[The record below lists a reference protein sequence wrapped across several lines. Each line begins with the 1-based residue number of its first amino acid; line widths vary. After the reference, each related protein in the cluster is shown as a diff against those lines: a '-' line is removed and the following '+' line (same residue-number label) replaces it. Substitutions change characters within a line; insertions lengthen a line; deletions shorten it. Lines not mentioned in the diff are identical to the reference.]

1 MVGGPVN
8 TGYADAGTSPLPTIE
23 RTRALGMVF
32 PPANHRYTGMQLDFV
47 GRVAEAA
54 QSYDYDVLL
63 TTGREVGDPPF
74 QRLLAGDRVDGIIL
88 MEIKL
93 EDSRVDHLTELGYPF
108 VAIGQPGIQDAWWVD
123 LDFVALGRNCVRHL
137 ADLGHTTI
145 AFVNRSEQFFRS
157 GYESAHRGL
166 EGFNQGIE
174 ELGLTGRAYF
184 CGDDAAAG
192 EACIARILRDA
203 PATTAV
209 ATLSEASVD
218 GLYRGLK
225 RAGRVVPRDFSVVG
239 LIAAPSLTDT
249 VIPAL
254 TATEEPIDEIGRI
267 AVELLMERLKSP
279 GAPPRN
285 VLLRPL
291 ITIRSSTGPCRSA
304 SDARF

>member
-8 TGYADAGTSPLPTIE
+8 TEDAGAGTTPAPTVDQ
-23 RTRALGMVF
+23 TRALGMVF
-32 PPANHRYTGMQLDFV
+32 PPADHRYTGMQLDFV

-54 QSYDYDVLL
+54 QTYDYDVLL
-63 TTGREVGDPPF
+63 TTGREVDDPPF
-74 QRLLAGDRVDGIIL
+74 QRLLAGGRVDGVIL

-108 VAIGQPGIQDAWWVD
+108 VTIGRPGIEDAWWVD

-145 AFVNRSEQFFRS
+145 SFVNRSEQFFRS

-184 CGDDAAAG
+184 CGDDTAAG
-192 EACIARILRDA
+192 EACLAKILRDD

-209 ATLSEASVD
+209 ATLSEASVA
-218 GLYRGLK
+218 GLYRGLT

-239 LIAAPSLTDT
+239 LTAGPALTDT
-249 VIPAL
+249 VIPPL
-254 TATEEPIDEIGRI
+254 TAAEEPVDEISRI

-291 ITIRSSTGPCRSA
+291 ITIRSSTGPCLSTP
-304 SDARF
+304 DVW

>member
-1 MVGGPVN
+1 MKKADVG
-8 TGYADAGTSPLPTIE
+8 TDAHALPTVD

-32 PPANHRYTGMQLDFV
+32 PPADDRYTGMQLDFV

-54 QSYDYDVLL
+54 QGYDYDILL
-63 TTGREVGDPPF
+63 TTGRETGDPPF

-93 EDSRVDHLTELGYPF
+93 TDSRVDHLTELGFPF
-108 VAIGQPGIQDAWWVD
+108 VSIGQPGIKDAWWVD

-145 AFVNRSEQFFRS
+145 AFVNRSEQFFRT
-157 GYESAHRGL
+157 GYESAHRAL
-166 EGFNQGIE
+166 DGFNQGIE

-184 CGDDAAAG
+184 CGDDTAAG
-192 EACIARILRDA
+192 EACLDQILRDD

-209 ATLSEASVD
+209 ATLSEASVA
-218 GLYRGLK
+218 GLYRGLT

-239 LIAAPSLTDT
+239 LIAVPSLTAAVT
-249 VIPAL
+249 PPL
-254 TATEEPIDEIGRI
+254 TAAEQPVDEISRI

-279 GAPPRN
+279 GTPPRN

-304 SDARF
+304 PDARY